1 MPRFSPTLAVVAA
14 CALWA
19 LGTILSKDVLETIPP
34 ITVLVLQLVP
44 SVIVLWIIAIRSGAE
59 LPRGRLLLAV
69 GMLGLLNPGWSY
81 TLNIFGLQR
90 STASVATLLW
100 AAEPIMILCLATLF
114 LKERLNGML
123 VLLVGC
129 ATLGVLVVS
138 GLAGDLG
145 GVKLDDG
152 ALLILSGVFLCAVF
166 AIVARGQQVGPLAA
180 VTIQQSVALL
190 WTLAIWPLELGTA
203 LTGTP
208 ALTAEDMAKATVS
221 GLLYYGAAYWLYLY
235 ALRRMPASVVG
246 SFFSLIPLFGVVGA
260 YFFLGE
266 RMTSMQWL
274 GAAIIFVSVAILL
287 WRLARSEH
295 RETLAIRMSQ

>member
-44 SVIVLWIIAIRSGAE
+44 SVIALWTIAILCGAK
-59 LPRGRLLLAV
+59 LPRGRMLLAV

-100 AAEPIMILCLATLF
+100 AAEPIMILCLAALF
-114 LKERLNGML
+114 LKERLSGL
-123 VLLVGC
+123 LILLVGC

-138 GLAGDLG
+138 GLASDLR
-145 GVKLDDG
+145 GVELDDG

-166 AIVARGQQVGPLAA
+166 AIVARGQQVDPLL
-180 VTIQQSVALL
+180 Q
-190 WTLAIWPLELGTA
+190 
-203 LTGTP
+203 
-208 ALTAEDMAKATVS
+208 
-221 GLLYYGAAYWLYLY
+221 
-235 ALRRMPASVVG
+235 
-246 SFFSLIPLFGVVGA
+246 
-260 YFFLGE
+260 
-266 RMTSMQWL
+266 
-274 GAAIIFVSVAILL
+274 
-287 WRLARSEH
+287 
-295 RETLAIRMSQ
+295 